1 MLMNTGDRP
10 VMSQNGLLTTI
21 AWGLG
26 DSPVTYALEGSV
38 FICGAAVQWLRD
50 GLGIVSKASE
60 TEAVARTVADSGG
73 VWFIP
78 AFVGLGAPYW
88 DPYARGAL
96 LGITRGTTR
105 AHIVRAVIESMAYQT
120 ADVLELMEC
129 EAKAGVTSLKVD
141 GGASANNLLLEIQ
154 ADLLGKPII
163 RPRCIETTALGAANL
178 AGLAT
183 GAFSST
189 ADIAA
194 SWKPDHFFEPH
205 IDAEERAA
213 HLAGW
218 RRAVGRVLTK

>member
-1 MLMNTGDRP
+1 
-10 VMSQNGLLTTI
+10 
-21 AWGLG
+21 
-26 DSPVTYALEGSV
+26 
-38 FICGAAVQWLRD
+38 
-50 GLGIVSKASE
+50 
-60 TEAVARTVADSGG
+60 
-73 VWFIP
+73 
-78 AFVGLGAPYW
+78 
-88 DPYARGAL
+88 
-96 LGITRGTTR
+96 
-105 AHIVRAVIESMAYQT
+105 MAYQT